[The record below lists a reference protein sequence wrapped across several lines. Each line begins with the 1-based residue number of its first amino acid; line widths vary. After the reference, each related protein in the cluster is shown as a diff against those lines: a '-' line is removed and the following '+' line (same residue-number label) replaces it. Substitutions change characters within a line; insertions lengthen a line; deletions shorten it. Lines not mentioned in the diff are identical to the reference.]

1 MLSQSEKNTLFQTK
15 LCFLRQKLLKTIHFG
30 AAQIYLADERV
41 YPPPPL
47 FLVSALGRGL
57 YDVFR
62 GP

>member
-1 MLSQSEKNTLFQTK
+1 MPSQSGKHTLFQTT
-15 LCFLRQKLLKTIHFG
+15 LRFLRPKLLKTVHFG
-30 AAQIYLADERV
+30 AAQIYLAHERQ
-41 YPPPPL
+41 YPPPL